1 MSTPSTLWTR
11 DFTIITLGSVV
22 SMVGSTLSG
31 FAMSIMVLDYTGSTF
46 LYALFN
52 ICFQLP
58 VLVVPLLAGP
68 YLDRMS
74 RKKAIYRLD
83 FLSAFLYLLMFLL
96 MWKGWYNY
104 ALILTFCLV
113 TGAINSIYSV
123 AYDSFYPNLITEG
136 NFSKAYSISS
146 LIWPLAAMTAPI
158 AALIY
163 DRVGSIL
170 PLLAIDAVS
179 FFIAACFERTIRYQE
194 THMSEAAPVVSQ
206 NPLRQFGV
214 DFKEGLSYI
223 LSEKG
228 LLAVTLYF
236 TVSNFAG
243 SGGGTLHLPFFR
255 NHAQLYAMWPVAA
268 VTLYAIVSNT
278 SVVGRLIGGV
288 IHYKV
293 HFPTNWKFRIA
304 VMVYFVVAF
313 NSAFELYL
321 PIPLMGLA
329 FFVTGVLGVTSYN
342 IRIAATQ
349 SYVPDT
355 KRARFNGA
363 FQMLCSL
370 GGVVGTLVAG
380 VLAEGMNERHVILLL
395 EAVDVAAILLFM
407 VGGRKFVS
415 KLYNRDL

>member
-31 FAMSIMVLDYTGSTF
+31 FAMSIMVLDYTGSTL
-46 LYALFN
+46 LYAIFN
-52 ICFQLP
+52 IGFQLP

-74 RKKAIYRLD
+74 RKKVIYRLD

-96 MWKGWYNY
+96 MSQGWFNY
-104 ALILTFCLV
+104 VLLLAFCLI
-113 TGAINSIYSV
+113 TGAINSVYSV

-146 LIWPLAAMTAPI
+146 LLWPLAAMTSPI

-163 DRVGSIL
+163 DRMGTIL
-170 PLLAIDAVS
+170 PLLALDGVS

-194 THMSEAAPVVSQ
+194 THMDKAAPVQSQ

-214 DFKEGLSYI
+214 DFKEGMSYI

-255 NHAQLYAMWPVAA
+255 SHA
-268 VTLYAIVSNT
+268 
-278 SVVGRLIGGV
+278 
-288 IHYKV
+288 
-293 HFPTNWKFRIA
+293 
-304 VMVYFVVAF
+304 
-313 NSAFELYL
+313 YL
-321 PIPLMGLA
+321 
-329 FFVTGVLGVTSYN
+329 
-342 IRIAATQ
+342 
-349 SYVPDT
+349 
-355 KRARFNGA
+355 
-363 FQMLCSL
+363 
-370 GGVVGTLVAG
+370 
-380 VLAEGMNERHVILLL
+380 
-395 EAVDVAAILLFM
+395 
-407 VGGRKFVS
+407 
-415 KLYNRDL
+415 

>member
-22 SMVGSTLSG
+22 SMVGSNMSG
-31 FAMSIMVLDYTGSTF
+31 FAMSIMVLDYTGSTL
-46 LYALFN
+46 LYAIFN

-74 RKKAIYRLD
+74 RKKVIYRLD
-83 FLSAFLYLLMFLL
+83 FLSAALYLLMFLL
-96 MWKGWYNY
+96 MSQGWFNY
-104 ALILTFCLV
+104 VLLLAFCLI

-146 LIWPLAAMTAPI
+146 LLWPLAAMTAPI

-163 DRVGSIL
+163 DRMGSIL

-179 FFIAACFERTIRYQE
+179 FFVAACFERTIRYQE
-194 THMSEAAPVVSQ
+194 THMAQAAPVESRNV
-206 NPLRQFGV
+206 LRQFGS
-214 DFKEGLSYI
+214 DFKEGMRYI

-236 TVSNFAG
+236 TVGNFAG
-243 SGGGTLHLPFFR
+243 GGGGTLHLPFFR
-255 NHAQLYAMWPVAA
+255 SHAYLYAMWPVAA
-268 VTLYAIVSNT
+268 VTLYAIVSNGQ
-278 SVVGRLIGGV
+278 VIGRFIGGF

-293 HFPTNWKFRIA
+293 HFPTHLKFRIA
-304 VMVYFVVAF
+304 VMVYFVVALV
-313 NSAFELYL
+313 AAVELYL
-321 PIPLMGLA
+321 PIPLMALA
-329 FFVTGVLGVTSYN
+329 YFIIGVLGVTSYN

-355 KRARFNGA
+355 KRARFNGT

-370 GGVVGTLVAG
+370 GGVVGTLTTG
-380 VLAEGMNERHVILLL
+380 VLAESMDERHVILLL
-395 EAVDVAAILLFM
+395 EVADVAAILFFI
-407 VGGRKFVS
+407 VRGRKYVA